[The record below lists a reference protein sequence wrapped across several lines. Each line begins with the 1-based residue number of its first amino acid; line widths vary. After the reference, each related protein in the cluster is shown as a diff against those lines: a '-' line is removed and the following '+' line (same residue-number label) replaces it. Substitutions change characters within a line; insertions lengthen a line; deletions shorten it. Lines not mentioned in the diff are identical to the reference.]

1 MQNSGNMDFVDD
13 GVLFASD
20 FNPNI
25 DGNYSFFLEARDA
38 DGETVGRTDIT
49 VIVGAGATAEVPE
62 PASLALAGLAASRRK
77 KA

>member
-38 DGETVGRTDIT
+38 DGKTVGRTDIT